1 MQQPTLTLIAGCNW
15 ASKSIYSKLFVEE
28 GIEPFDYA
36 KIYLSKLANLKE
48 SEPNNQIAINQ
59 TAEELNTKIKEAFQ
73 NRNSFCFET
82 NLHVFLYSWIEEAKL
97 KGYLIEMYFFCL
109 DSIQTAKERVY
120 IRTKKNDHNVS
131 DAIIE
136 YKWKEGYKNINL
148 NFKLFDYLSFIYNS
162 ANDIPTLL
170 FEILKIDQTHYQF
183 IQLVKQLTKFIERR
197 LPSIFNQLI
206 K

>member
-1 MQQPTLTLIAGCNW
+1 
-15 ASKSIYSKLFVEE
+15 
-28 GIEPFDYA
+28 
-36 KIYLSKLANLKE
+36 
-48 SEPNNQIAINQ
+48 
-59 TAEELNTKIKEAFQ
+59 
-73 NRNSFCFET
+73 
-82 NLHVFLYSWIEEAKL
+82 
-97 KGYLIEMYFFCL
+97 MYFFCL